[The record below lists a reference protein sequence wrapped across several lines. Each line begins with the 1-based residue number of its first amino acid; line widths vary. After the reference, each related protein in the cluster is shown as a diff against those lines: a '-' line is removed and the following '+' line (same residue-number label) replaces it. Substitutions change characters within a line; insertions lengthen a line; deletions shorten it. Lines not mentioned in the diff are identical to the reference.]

1 MSSREGAPSFE
12 EDDDCTCCDTF
23 CDFICGNDEEE
34 DCACCLRCCSCIPGC
49 EKGAT
54 PSCGIAGIDGW
65 CVRRDFCG
73 LICAGI
79 SVTVILMTHATVVT
93 FIITPFFR
101 WSTWGW
107 IHLIL
112 FSSVVF
118 LAFSSHLVCMTTS
131 PGVMPRGVVSAEEL
145 AAQGDLPRSARGVVR
160 ICTKCMNYKLKG
172 VHHCSICNLCVER
185 MDHHCPWVNNCVG
198 RFNQKYFVLFLGYVA
213 LGETYGLAL
222 FLFRAGWC
230 SAYPELARCGRGN
243 SPDAA
248 ESILSTFAT
257 ITCVLVAIISALF
270 LAFVCCIGC
279 EQWEGIRDDMPK
291 IDRLQKKSGP
301 GHDGEGDNTCYEGT
315 AIVCGEEW
323 GWRWLL
329 PLPGGHLINHRAQS
343 HGFHGYGNPHSPPDA
358 QYCSSGNDP
367 AKNKKA

>member
-145 AAQGDLPRSARGVVR
+145 AAQGDLPR
-160 ICTKCMNYKLKG
+160 TL
-172 VHHCSICNLCVER
+172 
-185 MDHHCPWVNNCVG
+185 P
-198 RFNQKYFVLFLGYVA
+198 
-213 LGETYGLAL
+213 
-222 FLFRAGWC
+222 
-230 SAYPELARCGRGN
+230 
-243 SPDAA
+243 SPP
-248 ESILSTFAT
+248 T
-257 ITCVLVAIISALF
+257 
-270 LAFVCCIGC
+270 
-279 EQWEGIRDDMPK
+279 P
-291 IDRLQKKSGP
+291 SGP
-301 GHDGEGDNTCYEGT
+301 
-315 AIVCGEEW
+315 APVVCVAACQDA
-323 GWRWLL
+323 WLL
-329 PLPGGHLINHRAQS
+329 GRLRARSCQDLHQVHELQAQRCAPLQHLQPLRRTHGSPLPVGQQLCGPLQPEVS
-343 HGFHGYGNPHSPPDA
+343 VLLPKLLPS
-358 QYCSSGNDP
+358 
-367 AKNKKA
+367 